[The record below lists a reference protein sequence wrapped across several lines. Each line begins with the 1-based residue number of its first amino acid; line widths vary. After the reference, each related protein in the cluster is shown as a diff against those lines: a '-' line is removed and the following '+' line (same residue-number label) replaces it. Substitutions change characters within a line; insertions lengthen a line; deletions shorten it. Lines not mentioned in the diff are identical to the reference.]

1 MNRYIF
7 IHRLTGPAILLL
19 LGLVALLSQA
29 HLVRGRI
36 FVPLLLIL
44 LGVLKLAERA
54 ALAQIP
60 NQDQN
65 ANPYVDPYANPYS
78 ASGNY
83 GPYNP
88 YGAGAAQQPYPSGAP
103 NTGTTST
110 AIVPAHQNGSD
121 TDEDKQ

>member
-29 HLVRGRI
+29 HLARFSI

-54 ALAQIP
+54 ALAQDP
-60 NQDQN
+60 N
-65 ANPYVDPYANPYS
+65 ANPYVDPYGNPYS
-78 ASGNY
+78 SGGNY
-83 GPYNP
+83 GPYDP
-88 YGAGAAQQPYPSGAP
+88 YGTGAAQQPYASGAQS
-103 NTGTTST
+103 TGTTST
-110 AIVPAHQNGSD
+110 AIVPTHHNGSD
-121 TDEDKQ
+121 TDEGKQ

>member
-19 LGLVALLSQA
+19 LGFVALLSQA
-29 HLVRGRI
+29 HIARFSI

-54 ALAQIP
+54 ALAQDP
-60 NQDQN
+60 NI
-65 ANPYVDPYANPYS
+65 NPYGNPYS
-78 ASGNY
+78 AGSNY
-83 GPYNP
+83 GPYDP
-88 YGAGAAQQPYPSGAP
+88 YQTGAAQQPYPSGAP

-110 AIVPAHQNGSD
+110 AIVPAHQNGAD
-121 TDEDKQ
+121 ADEEKQ